1 MNKKKHMT
9 ALKKSR
15 KMETN
20 IQEIKSF
27 TVKSM
32 VSVIDTIKSI
42 DESSK

>member
-1 MNKKKHMT
+1 
-9 ALKKSR
+9 
-15 KMETN
+15 METN